1 MHEKGTRLLRPTQKR
16 LDELNDHARF
26 FCTWFGG
33 RHWKLKT
40 ELRAGLDPGQLARV
54 FGGEERFS
62 PTLLPKLR
70 LLRLSLE
77 SAIAGVEGAAG

>member
-1 MHEKGTRLLRPTQKR
+1 MPRPLRPTQKR
-16 LDELNDHARF
+16 LDELNDHALF

-54 FGGEERFS
+54 FGGGERFR
-62 PTLLPKLR
+62 PTLLSKLR
-70 LLRLSLE
+70 LLRLSLQ
-77 SAIAGVEGAAG
+77 STTAGVKGAAG

>member
-1 MHEKGTRLLRPTQKR
+1 MPRSLRPTKKR

-40 ELRAGLDPGQLARV
+40 ELRAGLDRGQLARV
-54 FGGEERFS
+54 FGGGERFC
-62 PTLLPKLR
+62 PTLLSKLR
-70 LLRLSLE
+70 LLRLSLQ
-77 SAIAGVEGAAG
+77 STTAGVEAAAG